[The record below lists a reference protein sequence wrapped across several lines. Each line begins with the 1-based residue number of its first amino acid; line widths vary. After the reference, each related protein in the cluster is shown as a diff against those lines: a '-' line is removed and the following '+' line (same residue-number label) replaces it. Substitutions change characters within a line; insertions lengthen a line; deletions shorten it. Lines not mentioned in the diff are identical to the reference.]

1 MNDLKIQFRFCKLK
15 QKQLTMNNKNLATSI
30 ALVVGAQAQN
40 EAVKKYF
47 VDASHIGEFGYPG

>member
-1 MNDLKIQFRFCKLK
+1 MK
-15 QKQLTMNNKNLATSI
+15 NKNLATSI